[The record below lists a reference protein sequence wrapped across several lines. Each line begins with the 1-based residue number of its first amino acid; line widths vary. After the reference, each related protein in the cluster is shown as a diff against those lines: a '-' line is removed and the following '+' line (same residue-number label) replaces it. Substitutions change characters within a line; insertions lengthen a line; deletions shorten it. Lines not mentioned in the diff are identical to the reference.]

1 MATLRPGAPP
11 WSGRRQLKQRFCQPR
26 RQIQECHVLD
36 LLARPAQTRTENFD
50 KFDRHVRMV
59 AQERHEI
66 APLDDNKLAVG
77 HGGGIR
83 GARPAVKQ
91 GDLTENLTLAKDVE
105 HDVLALGRGNTHL
118 DASGEHSHQPGAW
131 VSFREYRGAPR
142 HLPRL
147 HIRPEMFDHRGRE
160 DPETRDD
167 CGAGT
172 TCPVFAPP
180 AVCPLEST

>member
-1 MATLRPGAPP
+1 LRDGDFA
-11 WSGRRQLKQRFCQPR
+11 SRRTALVGRRQLKQRFCQPR

-36 LLARPAQTRTENFD
+36 LLARPAQTRTENLD

-118 DASGEHSHQPGAW
+118 DASGEYSHQPGAW

-147 HIRPEMFDHRGRE
+147 HIRPEMFDHRGRKILKQGMIAE
-160 DPETRDD
+160 Q
-167 CGAGT
+167 GQ
-172 TCPVFAPP
+172 PVPCSLRRRFAP
-180 AVCPLEST
+180 